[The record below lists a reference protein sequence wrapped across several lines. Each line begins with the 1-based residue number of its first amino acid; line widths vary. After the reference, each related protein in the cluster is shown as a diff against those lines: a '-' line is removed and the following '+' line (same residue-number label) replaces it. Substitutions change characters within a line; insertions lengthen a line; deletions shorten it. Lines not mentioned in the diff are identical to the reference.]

1 MDVELLPNE
10 ETLLTTAKKSESTY
24 GTCDVDAC
32 IPMPLSSTTIN
43 NTSSDNLEYFRSNG
57 LVSDMPLLRYAR
69 DYDENGNPSYG
80 ASSHMFTRTSPSSL
94 MPLSSSAK
102 LLRTTKS
109 KKRSKEDGGVLSD
122 NMPGFRGDKV

>member
-1 MDVELLPNE
+1 MDVELPNE
-10 ETLLTTAKKSESTY
+10 ETLLTTTKKSESTY

-43 NTSSDNLEYFRSNG
+43 NTSSNELEYYRSNG
-57 LVSDMPLLRYAR
+57 LVSDMPIFRCAR
-69 DYDENGNPSYG
+69 DYDENGNPPYG
-80 ASSHMFTRTSPSSL
+80 SSPHMFTRTSPSSL
-94 MPLSSSAK
+94 MSLSTSAK
-102 LLRTTKS
+102 SLRTTKS